1 MVEWLDHLSCSAALP
16 QFVRGLSLLRS
27 ICGATCPHLRWSG
40 MKRMILLAICGTALA
55 ACDAAPD
62 AAQTGTEAPDTPQ
75 APISPPP
82 HVDPDAMDAPVPK
95 PLAVDLTR
103 NEWKTAANRDECAP
117 MVLTSDGGAAAEPRR
132 ANFAGGWG
140 IAFDTEEVNSAYGV
154 AGPGIIPAD
163 RANGQEGRL
172 RDQWPYFIELADL
185 PQPAF
190 AGYGLEGAKPYR
202 VAAPDGVGD
211 NSLAY
216 VRIGGQ
222 ACTYNVWSRLGR
234 AHLEV
239 LLQSLRPGAKE

>member
-1 MVEWLDHLSCSAALP
+1 
-16 QFVRGLSLLRS
+16 
-27 ICGATCPHLRWSG
+27 
-40 MKRMILLAICGTALA
+40 MKKILTLAICCAALA

-82 HVDPDAMDAPVPK
+82 HVGPDSVDTPDPV

-117 MVLTSDGGAAAEPRR
+117 LILTSDGGAGGEPRR

-140 IAFDTEEVNSAYGV
+140 VAFDTDEVNSAYGV
-154 AGPGIIPAD
+154 AGPGVIPAD
-163 RANGQEGRL
+163 KADGQENRL
-172 RDQWPYFIELADL
+172 RDQWPHFMQLPDL
-185 PQPAF
+185 QQPAF

-202 VAAPDGVGD
+202 AEAPDGVGD

-216 VRIGGQ
+216 VRFGGQ
-222 ACTYNVWSRLGR
+222 TCTYNVWSRLGR

-239 LLQSLRPGAKE
+239 LLQSLRPGATE